1 MPHVNKEHEA
11 IVARPIPRFMLE
23 VVIQDH
29 ASTLLPGARL
39 VTNADRAV
47 PLGDDD
53 AQVAA
58 QSHVQR
64 TPVRGNMRLGPRT

>member
-1 MPHVNKEHEA
+1 MPHINNEHEA
-11 IVARPIPRFMLE
+11 IVARPIPRFVLK

-29 ASTLLPGARL
+29 ASTLLPGARFAIN
-39 VTNADRAV
+39 TDRAA
-47 PLGDDD
+47 PLRDDD

-64 TPVRGNMRLGPRT
+64 APVRGDMGLGSQT